1 MKRVFGILVCFMLL
15 LSGTSVSF
23 AQSEKTKQEKTEET
37 TPKLAESNNMKQTS
51 IPKTRFMTNPPFY
64 I

>member
-37 TPKLAESNNMKQTS
+37 TPKLAEQSVVSNRN
-51 IPKTRFMTNPPFY
+51 
-64 I
+64 

>member
-1 MKRVFGILVCFMLL
+1 MLL

-37 TPKLAESNNMKQTS
+37 TPKLAEKASSAIVIERDTGEILYDKNVKKSFHLQV
-51 IPKTRFMTNPPFY
+51 
-64 I
+64 